1 MEAGLWLL
9 ATGVTAVVLRHG
21 FAAWLSAAVIM
32 SVGMARL
39 YPNLIASVADIDY
52 PTWRSSPLSAYRY
65 WRDTGYSIGALVLG
79 LIPQARGAVEPTYWV
94 TAGWLML
101 LGLWVLLRSGNPS
114 RPPSDGAKPMNSI
127 PQLLVGGF
135 IVSLVFGA
143 SAQAPQFC
151 PQGRLREVMLANK
164 PQRLS
169 AYFAAIALPWW
180 PSRGCS
186 GCCTKACSRHT
197 VVRNS

>member
-65 WRDTGYSIGALVLG
+65 WRDTG
-79 LIPQARGAVEPTYWV
+79 
-94 TAGWLML
+94 
-101 LGLWVLLRSGNPS
+101 
-114 RPPSDGAKPMNSI
+114 
-127 PQLLVGGF
+127 
-135 IVSLVFGA
+135 
-143 SAQAPQFC
+143 
-151 PQGRLREVMLANK
+151 
-164 PQRLS
+164 
-169 AYFAAIALPWW
+169 
-180 PSRGCS
+180 
-186 GCCTKACSRHT
+186 
-197 VVRNS
+197 